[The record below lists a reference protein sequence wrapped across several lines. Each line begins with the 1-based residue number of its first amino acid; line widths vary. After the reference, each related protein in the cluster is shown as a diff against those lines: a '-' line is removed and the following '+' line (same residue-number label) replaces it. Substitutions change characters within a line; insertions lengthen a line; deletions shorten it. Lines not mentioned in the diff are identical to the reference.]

1 VPYMEQR
8 GNRRR
13 RMLAVFAVVAIGG
26 AGGIGIRLAAAAED
40 PTATE
45 TTVQTST
52 EPVDPSTDPAQPST
66 DPTEPSTD
74 PEHEHATTTA
84 EDYVQIQD
92 AQAVPRA
99 PTPGRNASR
108 GTFTSQCG
116 RNADGAHRNSDNF
129 ITSPGVTNAAHHMH
143 DYVGNTSTDGNST
156 DESLAAARTTCRFG
170 DKSTYFWPV
179 IRDITTEGDDA
190 DQPGGGADGNL
201 GKIITP
207 SAVSIQFRGNAQAE
221 VVPMPRFLRI
231 VTGDA
236 KTVTNGP
243 ANSRAHW
250 TCSGTTNRFSA
261 TQYVVCP
268 SGQLVQRVHDF
279 AGCWNGTDLD
289 SANHRTHVAF
299 ADSTSGACPE
309 GFKAIP
315 QLRITLS
322 YRVPAGNS
330 YAVDSFPEQLR
341 KASTDHDDFANV
353 MPDRLMRMV
362 ATVINRGV
370 RF

>member
-1 VPYMEQR
+1 MPYKEQR
-8 GNRRR
+8 GSRRR
-13 RMLAVFAVVAIGG
+13 RMLVVFAVVAIGG
-26 AGGIGIRLAAAAED
+26 AAGVGIRLAAAAED
-40 PTATE
+40 PAATAA
-45 TTVQTST
+45 TVQTST
-52 EPVDPSTDPAQPST
+52 EPVHVK
-66 DPTEPSTD
+66 PTN
-74 PEHEHATTTA
+74 
-84 EDYVQIQD
+84 EDFVRIQD
-92 AQAVPRA
+92 ATAVAPAPRA
-99 PTPGRNASR
+99 GRNASR

-116 RNADGAHRNSDNF
+116 RNADGSHRNSDNF
-129 ITSPGVTNAAHHMH
+129 ITSPGVTNAAHHTH

-156 DESLAAARTTCRFG
+156 NESLAAAGTTCRFG

-190 DQPGGGADGNL
+190 TQPGGGADGNL

-207 SAVSIQFRGNAQAE
+207 SAVSIQFRGNAQAK

-236 KTVTNGP
+236 KTITNGP

-261 TQYVVCP
+261 TQYVLCP
-268 SGQLVQRVHDF
+268 RGQLVQRVHDF
-279 AGCWNGTDLD
+279 AGCWNGVDLD

-299 ADSTSGACPE
+299 ADATTGACPA

-322 YRVPAGNS
+322 YRVPAGDS

-341 KASTDHDDFANV
+341 KASTDHDDFENV
-353 MPDRLMRMV
+353 MPARLMSMV
-362 ATVINRGV
+362 ATMINRGV

>member
-1 VPYMEQR
+1 MPYKEQR
-8 GNRRR
+8 GSRRR
-13 RMLAVFAVVAIGG
+13 RMLVVFAVVAIGG
-26 AGGIGIRLAAAAED
+26 AAGVGIRLAAAAED
-40 PTATE
+40 PAATAA
-45 TTVQTST
+45 TVQTST
-52 EPVDPSTDPAQPST
+52 EPVHVK
-66 DPTEPSTD
+66 PTN
-74 PEHEHATTTA
+74 
-84 EDYVQIQD
+84 EDFVQIQD
-92 AQAVPRA
+92 ATAVAPAPRA
-99 PTPGRNASR
+99 GRNASR

-116 RNADGAHRNSDNF
+116 RNADGSHRNSDNF
-129 ITSPGVTNAAHHMH
+129 ITSPGVTNAAHHTH

-156 DESLAAARTTCRFG
+156 NESLAAAGTTCRFG
-170 DKSTYFWPV
+170 DKSAYFWPV

-201 GKIITP
+201 GTIITP
-207 SAVSIQFRGNAQAE
+207 SAVSIQFRGNAQAK

-236 KTVTNGP
+236 KTITNGP

-261 TQYVVCP
+261 TQYVLCP
-268 SGQLVQRVHDF
+268 RGQLVQRVHDF

-299 ADSTSGACPE
+299 ADSTTGACPE

-322 YRVPAGNS
+322 YRVPAGDS

-341 KASTDHDDFANV
+341 KPSTDHDDFENV
-353 MPDRLMRMV
+353 MPAGLMRMV
-362 ATVINRGV
+362 ATMINRGV

>member
-1 VPYMEQR
+1 VPYKEQR
-8 GNRRR
+8 GSRRR
-13 RMLAVFAVVAIGG
+13 RMLVVFAVVAIGG
-26 AGGIGIRLAAAAED
+26 AAGVGIRLAAAAED
-40 PTATE
+40 PAATAA
-45 TTVQTST
+45 TVQTST
-52 EPVDPSTDPAQPST
+52 EPVHVK
-66 DPTEPSTD
+66 PTN
-74 PEHEHATTTA
+74 
-84 EDYVQIQD
+84 EDFVRIQD
-92 AQAVPRA
+92 ATAVAPAPRA
-99 PTPGRNASR
+99 GRNASR

-116 RNADGAHRNSDNF
+116 RNADGSHRNSDNF
-129 ITSPGVTNAAHHMH
+129 ITSPGVTNAAHHTH
-143 DYVGNTSTDGNST
+143 DYVGNTSTDGNAT
-156 DESLAAARTTCRFG
+156 DASLAAAGTTCRFG

-179 IRDITTEGDDA
+179 IRDITTEGADA

-207 SAVSIQFRGNAQAE
+207 SAVSIQFRGNAQAK

-236 KTVTNGP
+236 KTITNGP

-299 ADSTSGACPE
+299 ADSTTGACPE

-322 YRVPAGNS
+322 YQVPAGNS

-341 KASTDHDDFANV
+341 KASTDHDDFTNV
-353 MPDRLMRMV
+353 MPDRLMRLV
-362 ATVINRGV
+362 AAMINRGV

>member
-1 VPYMEQR
+1 MPYKEQR
-8 GNRRR
+8 GSRRR
-13 RMLAVFAVVAIGG
+13 RMLVVFAVVAIGG
-26 AGGIGIRLAAAAED
+26 AAGVGIRLAAAAED
-40 PTATE
+40 PAATAA
-45 TTVQTST
+45 TVQTST
-52 EPVDPSTDPAQPST
+52 EPVHVK
-66 DPTEPSTD
+66 PTN
-74 PEHEHATTTA
+74 
-84 EDYVQIQD
+84 EDFVRIQD
-92 AQAVPRA
+92 ATAVAPAPRA
-99 PTPGRNASR
+99 GRNASR

-116 RNADGAHRNSDNF
+116 RNADGSHRNSDNF
-129 ITSPGVTNAAHHMH
+129 ITSPGVTNAAHHTH
-143 DYVGNTSTDGNST
+143 DYVGNTSTDGNAT
-156 DESLAAARTTCRFG
+156 DASLAAAGTTCRFG

-207 SAVSIQFRGNAQAE
+207 SAVSIQFRGNAQAK

-236 KTVTNGP
+236 KTITNGP

-261 TQYVVCP
+261 TQYVLCP
-268 SGQLVQRVHDF
+268 RGQLVQRVHDF

-299 ADSTSGACPE
+299 ADSTTGACPE

-322 YRVPAGNS
+322 YRVPAGDS

-341 KASTDHDDFANV
+341 KPSTDHDDFENV
-353 MPDRLMRMV
+353 MPAGLMRMV
-362 ATVINRGV
+362 ATMINRGV

>member
-1 VPYMEQR
+1 VPYKEQR

-26 AGGIGIRLAAAAED
+26 AAGIGIRLAAAAED
-40 PTATE
+40 PAAEATVE
-45 TTVQTST
+45 TST
-52 EPVDPSTDPAQPST
+52 EPV
-66 DPTEPSTD
+66 
-74 PEHEHATTTA
+74 HEHADTTA
-84 EDYVQIQD
+84 EDYIQIQD
-92 AQAVPRA
+92 ATAVPRA
-99 PTPGRNASR
+99 PRPGRNASR

-129 ITSPGVTNAAHHMH
+129 ITSPGVTNAAHHIH

-156 DESLAAARTTCRFG
+156 NESLAAAGTTCRFG

-201 GKIITP
+201 GKIIVP
-207 SAVSIQFRGNAQAE
+207 SAVSIQFRGNAQAK
-221 VVPMPRFLRI
+221 VVAMPRFLRI

-289 SANHRTHVAF
+289 SPTHRTHVAF
-299 ADSTSGACPE
+299 ADPTTGACPE

-322 YRVPAGNS
+322 YRVPPGNS
-330 YAVDSFPEQLR
+330 YAVDTFPEQLR
-341 KASTDHDDFANV
+341 KASTDHDDFENV
-353 MPDRLMRMV
+353 MPDRLMRMA
-362 ATVINRGV
+362 ATMINRGV

>member
-1 VPYMEQR
+1 
-8 GNRRR
+8 
-13 RMLAVFAVVAIGG
+13 MLAVFAVVAIGG
-26 AGGIGIRLAAAAED
+26 AGGIGIRLAAAAEE
-40 PTATE
+40 PTAAE
-45 TTVQTST
+45 ATVQTST
-52 EPVDPSTDPAQPST
+52 EPVHVK
-66 DPTEPSTD
+66 PTS
-74 PEHEHATTTA
+74 
-84 EDYVQIQD
+84 EDYVRIRN
-92 AQAVPRA
+92 ATAVVPAPR
-99 PTPGRNASR
+99 PGRNASR

-116 RNADGAHRNSDNF
+116 RNADGSHRNSDNF
-129 ITSPGVTNAAHHMH
+129 ITSPGVTNAAHHTH
-143 DYVGNTSTDGNST
+143 DYVGNLSTDGNAT
-156 DESLAAARTTCRFG
+156 DASLAAAGTTCRFG

-207 SAVSIQFRGNAQAE
+207 SAVSIKFRGNAQAK

-236 KTVTNGP
+236 KTITNGP

-261 TQYVVCP
+261 TQYVLCP
-268 SGQLVQRVHDF
+268 RGQLVQRVHDF
-279 AGCWNGTDLD
+279 AGCWNGVDLD

-299 ADSTSGACPE
+299 ADATTGACPE

-322 YRVPAGNS
+322 YRVPAGDS

-341 KASTDHDDFANV
+341 KASTDHDDFENV
-353 MPDRLMRMV
+353 MPARLMTIV
-362 ATVINRGV
+362 AAMINRGV

>member
-1 VPYMEQR
+1 VPYKEQR
-8 GNRRR
+8 GSRRR
-13 RMLAVFAVVAIGG
+13 RMLVVFAVVAIGG
-26 AGGIGIRLAAAAED
+26 AAGVGIRLAAAAED
-40 PTATE
+40 PAATAA
-45 TTVQTST
+45 TVQTST
-52 EPVDPSTDPAQPST
+52 EPVHVK
-66 DPTEPSTD
+66 PTN
-74 PEHEHATTTA
+74 
-84 EDYVQIQD
+84 EDFVRIQD
-92 AQAVPRA
+92 ATAVAPAPR
-99 PTPGRNASR
+99 PGRNASR

-116 RNADGAHRNSDNF
+116 RNADGSHRNSDNF
-129 ITSPGVTNAAHHMH
+129 ITSPGVTNAAHHTH

-156 DESLAAARTTCRFG
+156 DESLAAAGTTCRFG

-179 IRDITTEGDDA
+179 IRDITTEGSDA

-207 SAVSIQFRGNAQAE
+207 SAVSIQYRGNAQAK
-221 VVPMPRFLRI
+221 VVAMPRFLRI

-236 KTVTNGP
+236 KTITNGP

-250 TCSGTTNRFSA
+250 TCSGTPNRFSA
-261 TQYVVCP
+261 TQYVLCP
-268 SGQLVQRVHDF
+268 RGQLVQRVHDF

-299 ADSTSGACPE
+299 ADSTTGACPE

-322 YRVPAGNS
+322 YRVPAGDS

-341 KASTDHDDFANV
+341 KASTDHDDYANV
-353 MPDRLMRMV
+353 MPDGLMRMV
-362 ATVINRGV
+362 ATMINRGV

>member
-1 VPYMEQR
+1 MPYKEQR
-8 GNRRR
+8 GSRRR
-13 RMLAVFAVVAIGG
+13 RMLVVFAVVAIGG
-26 AGGIGIRLAAAAED
+26 AAGVGIRLAAAAED
-40 PTATE
+40 PAATAA
-45 TTVQTST
+45 TVQTST
-52 EPVDPSTDPAQPST
+52 EPVHVK
-66 DPTEPSTD
+66 PTN
-74 PEHEHATTTA
+74 
-84 EDYVQIQD
+84 EDFVRIQD
-92 AQAVPRA
+92 ATAVAPAPR
-99 PTPGRNASR
+99 PGRNASR

-116 RNADGAHRNSDNF
+116 RNADGSHRNSDNF
-129 ITSPGVTNAAHHMH
+129 ITSPGVTNAAHHTH
-143 DYVGNTSTDGNST
+143 DYVGNTSTDGNAT
-156 DESLAAARTTCRFG
+156 DASLAAAGTTCRLG

-201 GKIITP
+201 GTIITP
-207 SAVSIQFRGNAQAE
+207 SAVSIQFRGNAQAK

-236 KTVTNGP
+236 KTITNGP

-261 TQYVVCP
+261 TQYVLCP
-268 SGQLVQRVHDF
+268 RGQLVQRVHDF

-299 ADSTSGACPE
+299 ADSTTGACPE

-322 YRVPAGNS
+322 YRVPAGDS

-341 KASTDHDDFANV
+341 KPSTDHDDFANV
-353 MPDRLMRMV
+353 MPAGLMRMV
-362 ATVINRGV
+362 ATMINRGV

>member
-1 VPYMEQR
+1 VPYKEQR
-8 GNRRR
+8 GSRRR
-13 RMLAVFAVVAIGG
+13 RMLVVFAVVAIGG
-26 AGGIGIRLAAAAED
+26 AAGVGIRLAAAAED
-40 PTATE
+40 PAATAA
-45 TTVQTST
+45 TVQTST
-52 EPVDPSTDPAQPST
+52 EPVHVK
-66 DPTEPSTD
+66 PTN
-74 PEHEHATTTA
+74 
-84 EDYVQIQD
+84 EDFVQIQD
-92 AQAVPRA
+92 ATAVAPAPRA
-99 PTPGRNASR
+99 GRNASR

-116 RNADGAHRNSDNF
+116 RNADGSHRNSDNF
-129 ITSPGVTNAAHHMH
+129 ITSPGVTNAAHHTH
-143 DYVGNTSTDGNST
+143 DYVGNTSTDGNAT
-156 DESLAAARTTCRFG
+156 DASLAAAGTTCRLG

-179 IRDITTEGDDA
+179 IRDITTEGTDA

-207 SAVSIQFRGNAQAE
+207 SAVSIQFRGNAQAK

-236 KTVTNGP
+236 KTITNGP

-261 TQYVVCP
+261 TQYVLCP
-268 SGQLVQRVHDF
+268 RGQLVQRVHDF

-299 ADSTSGACPE
+299 ADSTTGACPE

-322 YRVPAGNS
+322 YRVPAGDS

-341 KASTDHDDFANV
+341 KPSTDHDDFENV
-353 MPDRLMRMV
+353 MPAGLMRMV
-362 ATVINRGV
+362 ATMINRGV

>member
-1 VPYMEQR
+1 VPYKEQR

-13 RMLAVFAVVAIGG
+13 RMLAVFAVLAIGG

-40 PTATE
+40 PAAAAQA
-45 TTVQTST
+45 TVQTST
-52 EPVDPSTDPAQPST
+52 EPVHVK
-66 DPTEPSTD
+66 PTS
-74 PEHEHATTTA
+74 
-84 EDYVQIQD
+84 EDYVRIQD
-92 AQAVPRA
+92 ATAVAPAPRA
-99 PTPGRNASR
+99 GRNASR
-108 GTFTSQCG
+108 GTFTSHCG
-116 RNADGAHRNSDNF
+116 RNADGSHRNSDNF
-129 ITSPGVTNAAHHMH
+129 ITSPGVTNAAHHTH

-156 DESLAAARTTCRFG
+156 DESLAAAGTTCRFG

-179 IRDITTEGDDA
+179 IRDITTEGSDA

-207 SAVSIQFRGNAQAE
+207 SAVSIQYRGNAQAK
-221 VVPMPRFLRI
+221 VVAMPRFLRI

-236 KTVTNGP
+236 KTITNGP

-250 TCSGTTNRFSA
+250 TCSGTPNRFSA
-261 TQYVVCP
+261 TQYVLCP
-268 SGQLVQRVHDF
+268 RGQLVQRVHDF

-299 ADSTSGACPE
+299 ADSTTGACPE

-322 YRVPAGNS
+322 YRVPAGDS

-341 KASTDHDDFANV
+341 KASTDHDDYANV
-353 MPDRLMRMV
+353 MPDGLMRMV
-362 ATVINRGV
+362 ATMINRGV

>member
-1 VPYMEQR
+1 MPYKEQR

-40 PTATE
+40 PAAAAQA
-45 TTVQTST
+45 TVQTST
-52 EPVDPSTDPAQPST
+52 EPVHVK
-66 DPTEPSTD
+66 PTS
-74 PEHEHATTTA
+74 
-84 EDYVQIQD
+84 EDYVRIQD
-92 AQAVPRA
+92 ATAVAPAPRA
-99 PTPGRNASR
+99 GRNASR
-108 GTFTSQCG
+108 GTFTSHCG
-116 RNADGAHRNSDNF
+116 RNADGSHRNSDNF
-129 ITSPGVTNAAHHMH
+129 ITSPGVTNAAHHTH

-156 DESLAAARTTCRFG
+156 DESLAAAGTTCRFG

-179 IRDITTEGDDA
+179 IRDITTEGSDA

-207 SAVSIQFRGNAQAE
+207 SAVSIQYRGNAQAK
-221 VVPMPRFLRI
+221 VVAMPRFLRI

-236 KTVTNGP
+236 KTITNGP

-250 TCSGTTNRFSA
+250 TCSGTPNRFSA
-261 TQYVVCP
+261 TQYVLCP
-268 SGQLVQRVHDF
+268 RGQLVQRVHDF

-299 ADSTSGACPE
+299 ADSTTGACPE

-322 YRVPAGNS
+322 YRVPAGDS

-341 KASTDHDDFANV
+341 KASTDHDDYANV
-353 MPDRLMRMV
+353 MPDGLMRMV
-362 ATVINRGV
+362 ATMINRGV

>member
-1 VPYMEQR
+1 
-8 GNRRR
+8 
-13 RMLAVFAVVAIGG
+13 MLAVFAVVAIGG

-40 PTATE
+40 PAATQA
-45 TTVQTST
+45 TVQTST
-52 EPVDPSTDPAQPST
+52 EPVHVK
-66 DPTEPSTD
+66 PTS
-74 PEHEHATTTA
+74 
-84 EDYVQIQD
+84 EDYVRIQN
-92 AQAVPRA
+92 ATAVAPAPR
-99 PTPGRNASR
+99 PGRTASR
-108 GTFTSQCG
+108 GRFTSQCG

-129 ITSPGVTNAAHHMH
+129 ITSPGVTNAAHHTH
-143 DYVGNTSTDGNST
+143 DYVGNTSTDGNAT
-156 DESLAAARTTCRFG
+156 NESLAAAGTTCRFG

-201 GKIITP
+201 GTIIVP
-207 SAVSIQFRGNAQAE
+207 SRVSIQFRGNAQAK
-221 VVPMPRFLRI
+221 VVAMPRFLRI

-236 KTVTNGP
+236 KTITNGP

-250 TCSGTTNRFSA
+250 TCSGTPNRFSA
-261 TQYVVCP
+261 TQYVLCP
-268 SGQLVQRVHDF
+268 RGQLVQRVHDF

-299 ADSTSGACPE
+299 ADSTTGACPE

-322 YRVPAGNS
+322 YQVPAGNS

-341 KASTDHDDFANV
+341 KASTDHDDFENV
-353 MPDRLMRMV
+353 MPDGLMRMV
-362 ATVINRGV
+362 AAMINRGV

>member
-1 VPYMEQR
+1 MPYKEQR

-26 AGGIGIRLAAAAED
+26 TGGIGIRLAAAAEE
-40 PTATE
+40 PTAAAA
-45 TTVQTST
+45 TVQTST
-52 EPVDPSTDPAQPST
+52 EPVHAK
-66 DPTEPSTD
+66 PTS
-74 PEHEHATTTA
+74 
-84 EDYVQIQD
+84 EDYIQIQN
-92 AQAVPRA
+92 ATAVAPAPR
-99 PTPGRNASR
+99 PGRNASR

-116 RNADGAHRNSDNF
+116 RNADGSHRNSDNF

-143 DYVGNTSTDGNST
+143 DYVGNTSTDGNAT
-156 DESLAAARTTCRFG
+156 DASLAAAGTTCRFG

-201 GKIITP
+201 GKIIAP
-207 SAVSIQFRGNAQAE
+207 SAVSIQFRGNAQAK

-250 TCSGTTNRFSA
+250 TCSGTPNRFSA
-261 TQYVVCP
+261 TQYVLCP
-268 SGQLVQRVHDF
+268 RGQLVQRVHDF

-299 ADSTSGACPE
+299 ADPTTGACPA

-322 YRVPAGNS
+322 YRVPAGES

-341 KASTDHDDFANV
+341 KASTDHDDFESV
-353 MPDRLMRMV
+353 MPDRLMRLV
-362 ATVINRGV
+362 ATMINRGV

>member
-1 VPYMEQR
+1 
-8 GNRRR
+8 
-13 RMLAVFAVVAIGG
+13 MLVVFAVVAIGG
-26 AGGIGIRLAAAAED
+26 AAGVGIRLAAAAED
-40 PTATE
+40 PAATAA
-45 TTVQTST
+45 TVQTST
-52 EPVDPSTDPAQPST
+52 EPVHVK
-66 DPTEPSTD
+66 PTN
-74 PEHEHATTTA
+74 
-84 EDYVQIQD
+84 EDFVRIQD
-92 AQAVPRA
+92 ATAVAPAPRA
-99 PTPGRNASR
+99 GRNASR

-116 RNADGAHRNSDNF
+116 RNADGSHRNSDNF
-129 ITSPGVTNAAHHMH
+129 ITSPGVTNAAHHTH
-143 DYVGNTSTDGNST
+143 DYVGNTSTDGNAT
-156 DESLAAARTTCRFG
+156 DASLAAAGTTCRFG

-179 IRDITTEGDDA
+179 IRDITTEGTDA

-207 SAVSIQFRGNAQAE
+207 SAVSIQFRGNAQAK
-221 VVPMPRFLRI
+221 VVAMPRFLRI

-236 KTVTNGP
+236 KTITNGP

-261 TQYVVCP
+261 TQYVLCP
-268 SGQLVQRVHDF
+268 RGQLVQRVHDF

-299 ADSTSGACPE
+299 ADSTTGACPE

-341 KASTDHDDFANV
+341 KASTDHDDFENV
-353 MPDRLMRMV
+353 MPDRLMRPV
-362 ATVINRGV
+362 AAMINRGV

>member
-1 VPYMEQR
+1 
-8 GNRRR
+8 
-13 RMLAVFAVVAIGG
+13 MLAVFAVVAIGG
-26 AGGIGIRLAAAAED
+26 AGGIGIRLASAAED
-40 PTATE
+40 PAT
-45 TTVQTST
+45 TQATVQTST
-52 EPVDPSTDPAQPST
+52 EPVHVK
-66 DPTEPSTD
+66 PTS
-74 PEHEHATTTA
+74 
-84 EDYVQIQD
+84 EDYVRIQD
-92 AQAVPRA
+92 ATAVAAAPRA
-99 PTPGRNASR
+99 GRNASR

-116 RNADGAHRNSDNF
+116 RNADGSHRNSDNF
-129 ITSPGVTNAAHHMH
+129 ITSPGVTNAAHHTH
-143 DYVGNTSTDGNST
+143 DYVGNTSTDGNAT
-156 DESLAAARTTCRFG
+156 DESLAAAGTTCRLG

-207 SAVSIQFRGNAQAE
+207 SAVSIQFRGNAQAK

-236 KTVTNGP
+236 KTITNGP

-250 TCSGTTNRFSA
+250 TCSGTPNRFSA
-261 TQYVVCP
+261 TQYVLCP
-268 SGQLVQRVHDF
+268 RGQLVQRVHDF

-299 ADSTSGACPE
+299 ADSTTGACPE

-322 YRVPAGNS
+322 YRVPAGDS

-341 KASTDHDDFANV
+341 KPSTDHDDFENV
-353 MPDRLMRMV
+353 MPAGLMRMV
-362 ATVINRGV
+362 ATMINRGV

>member
-1 VPYMEQR
+1 VPYKEQR

-13 RMLAVFAVVAIGG
+13 RMLAVFAVLAIGG

-40 PTATE
+40 PAAAAQA
-45 TTVQTST
+45 TVQTST
-52 EPVDPSTDPAQPST
+52 EPVHVK
-66 DPTEPSTD
+66 PTN
-74 PEHEHATTTA
+74 
-84 EDYVQIQD
+84 EDFVRIQD
-92 AQAVPRA
+92 ATAVAPAPRA
-99 PTPGRNASR
+99 GRNASR
-108 GTFTSQCG
+108 GTFTSHCG
-116 RNADGAHRNSDNF
+116 RNADGSHRNSDNF
-129 ITSPGVTNAAHHMH
+129 ITSPGVTNAAHHTH

-156 DESLAAARTTCRFG
+156 DESLAAAGTTCRFG

-179 IRDITTEGDDA
+179 IRDITTEGSDA

-207 SAVSIQFRGNAQAE
+207 SAVSIQYRGNAQAK
-221 VVPMPRFLRI
+221 VVAMPRFLRI

-236 KTVTNGP
+236 KTITNGP

-250 TCSGTTNRFSA
+250 TCSGTPNRFSA
-261 TQYVVCP
+261 TQYVLCP
-268 SGQLVQRVHDF
+268 RGQLVQRVHDF

-299 ADSTSGACPE
+299 ADSTTGACPE

-322 YRVPAGNS
+322 YRVPAGDS

-341 KASTDHDDFANV
+341 KASTDHDDYANV
-353 MPDRLMRMV
+353 MPDGLMRMV
-362 ATVINRGV
+362 ATMINRGV

>member
-1 VPYMEQR
+1 MPYKEQR

-40 PTATE
+40 PAAAAQA
-45 TTVQTST
+45 TVQTST
-52 EPVDPSTDPAQPST
+52 EPVHVK
-66 DPTEPSTD
+66 PTS
-74 PEHEHATTTA
+74 
-84 EDYVQIQD
+84 EDYVRIQD
-92 AQAVPRA
+92 ATAVAPAPRA
-99 PTPGRNASR
+99 GRNASR
-108 GTFTSQCG
+108 GTFTSHCG
-116 RNADGAHRNSDNF
+116 RNADGSHRNSDNF
-129 ITSPGVTNAAHHMH
+129 ITSPGVTNAAHHTH

-156 DESLAAARTTCRFG
+156 DESLAAAGTTCRFG

-179 IRDITTEGDDA
+179 IRDITTEGSDA

-207 SAVSIQFRGNAQAE
+207 SAVSIQYRGNAQAK
-221 VVPMPRFLRI
+221 VVAMPRFLRI

-236 KTVTNGP
+236 KTITNGP

-250 TCSGTTNRFSA
+250 TCSGTPNRFSA
-261 TQYVVCP
+261 TQYVLCP
-268 SGQLVQRVHDF
+268 RGQLVQRVHDF

-299 ADSTSGACPE
+299 ADSTTGACPE

-322 YRVPAGNS
+322 YRVPAGDS

-341 KASTDHDDFANV
+341 KASTDHDDYANV
-353 MPDRLMRMV
+353 MPNGLMRMV
-362 ATVINRGV
+362 ATMINRGV

>member
-1 VPYMEQR
+1 MPYKEQR

-13 RMLAVFAVVAIGG
+13 RMLAVFAVLAIGG

-40 PTATE
+40 PAAAAQA
-45 TTVQTST
+45 TVQTST
-52 EPVDPSTDPAQPST
+52 EPVHVK
-66 DPTEPSTD
+66 PTS
-74 PEHEHATTTA
+74 
-84 EDYVQIQD
+84 EDYVRIQD
-92 AQAVPRA
+92 ATAVAPAPRA
-99 PTPGRNASR
+99 GRNASR
-108 GTFTSQCG
+108 GTFTSHCG
-116 RNADGAHRNSDNF
+116 RNADGSHRNSDNF
-129 ITSPGVTNAAHHMH
+129 ITSPGVTNAAHHTH

-156 DESLAAARTTCRFG
+156 DESLAAAGTTCRFG

-179 IRDITTEGDDA
+179 IRDITTEGSDA

-207 SAVSIQFRGNAQAE
+207 SAVSIQYRGNAQAK
-221 VVPMPRFLRI
+221 VVAMPRFLRI

-236 KTVTNGP
+236 KTITNGP

-250 TCSGTTNRFSA
+250 TCSGTPNRFSA
-261 TQYVVCP
+261 TQYVLCP
-268 SGQLVQRVHDF
+268 RGQLVQRVHDF

-299 ADSTSGACPE
+299 ADSTTGACPE

-322 YRVPAGNS
+322 YRVPAGDS

-341 KASTDHDDFANV
+341 KASTDHDDYANV
-353 MPDRLMRMV
+353 MPDGLMRMV
-362 ATVINRGV
+362 ATMINRGV

>member
-1 VPYMEQR
+1 MPYKEQR

-13 RMLAVFAVVAIGG
+13 RMLVVFAVVAIGG
-26 AGGIGIRLAAAAED
+26 AAGVGVRLAAAAED
-40 PTATE
+40 PTAADA
-45 TTVQTST
+45 TVQTST
-52 EPVDPSTDPAQPST
+52 EPV
-66 DPTEPSTD
+66 
-74 PEHEHATTTA
+74 HEHATTTA
-84 EDYVQIQD
+84 EDYVRIQD
-92 AQAVPRA
+92 AQAVAAAPR
-99 PTPGRNASR
+99 PGRNASR

-129 ITSPGVTNAAHHMH
+129 ITSPGVSNAAHHTH
-143 DYVGNTSTDGNST
+143 DYVGNLSTDGNST
-156 DESLAAARTTCRFG
+156 NESLAAAGTTCRFG

-179 IRDITTEGDDA
+179 IRDITATGDDA

-201 GKIITP
+201 GKIIVP
-207 SAVSIQFRGNAQAE
+207 SSVSLQFRGNAQAK

-231 VTGDA
+231 ITGDSKA
-236 KTVTNGP
+236 VTNGP
-243 ANSRAHW
+243 NSPNARAHW

-261 TQYVVCP
+261 TQYVLCP
-268 SGQLVQRVHDF
+268 SGQLVQRVNDF
-279 AGCWNGTDLD
+279 PGCWNGTDLD
-289 SANHRTHVAF
+289 SANHRTHTAF
-299 ADSTSGACPE
+299 ADPTTGACPE

-341 KASTDHDDFANV
+341 KASTDHNDFANV

-362 ATVINRGV
+362 AAMINRGV

>member
-1 VPYMEQR
+1 MPYKEQR
-8 GNRRR
+8 GSRRR
-13 RMLAVFAVVAIGG
+13 RMLVVFAVVAIGG
-26 AGGIGIRLAAAAED
+26 AAGVGIRLAAAAED
-40 PTATE
+40 PAATAA
-45 TTVQTST
+45 TVQTST
-52 EPVDPSTDPAQPST
+52 EPVHVK
-66 DPTEPSTD
+66 PTN
-74 PEHEHATTTA
+74 
-84 EDYVQIQD
+84 EDFVRIQD
-92 AQAVPRA
+92 ATAVAPAPRA
-99 PTPGRNASR
+99 GRNASR

-116 RNADGAHRNSDNF
+116 RNADGSHRNSDNF
-129 ITSPGVTNAAHHMH
+129 ITSPGVTNAAHHTH
-143 DYVGNTSTDGNST
+143 DYVGNTSTDGNAT
-156 DESLAAARTTCRFG
+156 DASLAAAGTTCRFG

-179 IRDITTEGDDA
+179 IRDITTEGTDA

-207 SAVSIQFRGNAQAE
+207 SAVSIQFRGNAQAK
-221 VVPMPRFLRI
+221 VVAMPRFLRI

-236 KTVTNGP
+236 KTITNGP

-250 TCSGTTNRFSA
+250 TCSGTPNRFSA
-261 TQYVVCP
+261 TQYVLCP
-268 SGQLVQRVHDF
+268 RGQLVQRVHDF

-299 ADSTSGACPE
+299 ADSTTGACPE

-322 YRVPAGNS
+322 YRVPAGDS

-341 KASTDHDDFANV
+341 KPSTDHDDFANV
-353 MPDRLMRMV
+353 MPAGLMRMV
-362 ATVINRGV
+362 ATMINRGV

>member
-1 VPYMEQR
+1 VPYKEQR

-40 PTATE
+40 PTAAAQA
-45 TTVQTST
+45 TVQTST
-52 EPVDPSTDPAQPST
+52 EPVHVK
-66 DPTEPSTD
+66 PTS
-74 PEHEHATTTA
+74 
-84 EDYVQIQD
+84 EDYIPIQD
-92 AQAVPRA
+92 ATAVAPAPR
-99 PTPGRNASR
+99 PGRNASR

-116 RNADGAHRNSDNF
+116 RNADGSHRNSDNF
-129 ITSPGVTNAAHHMH
+129 ITSPGITNAAHHTH

-156 DESLAAARTTCRFG
+156 NESLAAAGTTCRFG

-201 GKIITP
+201 GTIITP
-207 SAVSIQFRGNAQAE
+207 SAVSIQFRGNAQAK

-236 KTVTNGP
+236 KTITNGP

-261 TQYVVCP
+261 TQYVLCP
-268 SGQLVQRVHDF
+268 RGQLVQRVHDF

-299 ADSTSGACPE
+299 ADSTTGACPE

-322 YRVPAGNS
+322 YRVPAGDS

-341 KASTDHDDFANV
+341 KPATDHDDFTSV
-353 MPDRLMRMV
+353 MPNTLARMV
-362 ATVINRGV
+362 ATMINRGV

>member
-1 VPYMEQR
+1 VPYKEQR

-26 AGGIGIRLAAAAED
+26 AGGIGIRLAAAAEE
-40 PTATE
+40 PTAADA
-45 TTVQTST
+45 TVQTST
-52 EPVDPSTDPAQPST
+52 EPVHVK
-66 DPTEPSTD
+66 PTSD
-74 PEHEHATTTA
+74 
-84 EDYVQIQD
+84 DYVQIEN
-92 AQAVPRA
+92 ASAVPRA
-99 PTPGRNASR
+99 PRPGRNASR

-143 DYVGNTSTDGNST
+143 DYVGNTSTDGNAT
-156 DESLAAARTTCRFG
+156 DASLAAAGTTCRFG

-179 IRDITTEGDDA
+179 IRDTTTEGDDA

-201 GKIITP
+201 GKIIAP
-207 SAVSIQFRGNAQAE
+207 SAVSIQFRGNAQAK

-236 KTVTNGP
+236 KTITNGP

-250 TCSGTTNRFSA
+250 TCSGTPNRFSA
-261 TQYVVCP
+261 TQYVLCP
-268 SGQLVQRVHDF
+268 RGQLVQRVHDF
-279 AGCWNGTDLD
+279 AGCWNGVDLD

-299 ADSTSGACPE
+299 ADATTGACPA

-322 YRVPAGNS
+322 YRVPAGES

-341 KASTDHDDFANV
+341 KASTDHDDFESV
-353 MPDRLMRMV
+353 MPTRLMSMV
-362 ATVINRGV
+362 ATMINRGV

>member
-1 VPYMEQR
+1 MPYKEQR
-8 GNRRR
+8 GSRRR
-13 RMLAVFAVVAIGG
+13 RMLVVFAVVAIGG
-26 AGGIGIRLAAAAED
+26 AAGVGISMAAAAED
-40 PTATE
+40 PTAE
-45 TTVQTST
+45 ATVQTST
-52 EPVDPSTDPAQPST
+52 EPVHVK
-66 DPTEPSTD
+66 PTS
-74 PEHEHATTTA
+74 
-84 EDYVQIQD
+84 EDFVRIQD
-92 AQAVPRA
+92 ATAVAPAPRA
-99 PTPGRNASR
+99 GRNASR

-116 RNADGAHRNSDNF
+116 RNADGSHRNSDNF
-129 ITSPGVTNAAHHMH
+129 ITSPGITNAAHHVH
-143 DYVGNTSTDGNST
+143 DYVGNLSTDGNST
-156 DESLAAARTTCRFG
+156 NESLAAAGTTCRLG

-179 IRDITTEGDDA
+179 IRDITTEGTDA

-207 SAVSIQFRGNAQAE
+207 SAVSIQYRGNAQAK

-236 KTVTNGP
+236 KTITNGP

-261 TQYVVCP
+261 TQYVLCP
-268 SGQLVQRVHDF
+268 RGQLVQRVHDF

-299 ADSTSGACPE
+299 ADSTTGACPE

-322 YRVPAGNS
+322 YRVPAGDS

-341 KASTDHDDFANV
+341 KPSTDHDDYENV
-353 MPDRLMRMV
+353 MPAALMRMV
-362 ATVINRGV
+362 ATMINRGV

>member
-1 VPYMEQR
+1 VPYKEQR
-8 GNRRR
+8 GSRRR
-13 RMLAVFAVVAIGG
+13 RMLVVFAVVAIGG
-26 AGGIGIRLAAAAED
+26 AAGVGIRLAAAAED
-40 PTATE
+40 PAATAA
-45 TTVQTST
+45 TVQTST
-52 EPVDPSTDPAQPST
+52 EPVHVK
-66 DPTEPSTD
+66 PTN
-74 PEHEHATTTA
+74 
-84 EDYVQIQD
+84 EDFVQIQD
-92 AQAVPRA
+92 ATAVAPAPRA
-99 PTPGRNASR
+99 GRNASR
-108 GTFTSQCG
+108 GTFTSRCG
-116 RNADGAHRNSDNF
+116 RNADGSHRNSDNF
-129 ITSPGVTNAAHHMH
+129 ITSPGVTNAAHHTH
-143 DYVGNTSTDGNST
+143 DYVGNTSTDGNAT
-156 DESLAAARTTCRFG
+156 DASLAAAGTTCRLG

-179 IRDITTEGDDA
+179 IRDITTEGTDA

-207 SAVSIQFRGNAQAE
+207 SAVSIQFRGNAQAK

-236 KTVTNGP
+236 KTITNGP

-261 TQYVVCP
+261 TQYVLCP
-268 SGQLVQRVHDF
+268 RGQLVQRVHDF
-279 AGCWNGTDLD
+279 AGCWNGVDLD

-299 ADSTSGACPE
+299 ADATTGACPA

-322 YRVPAGNS
+322 YRVPAGDS

-353 MPDRLMRMV
+353 MPARLMSMV
-362 ATVINRGV
+362 TTMINRGV